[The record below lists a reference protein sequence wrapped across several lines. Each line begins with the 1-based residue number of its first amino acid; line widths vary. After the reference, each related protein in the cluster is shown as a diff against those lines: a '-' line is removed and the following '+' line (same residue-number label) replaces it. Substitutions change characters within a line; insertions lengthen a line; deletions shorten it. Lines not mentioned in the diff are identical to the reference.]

1 MKNPKVIK
9 GRREIVEAISKCE
22 AMVLSAIPQEKAGET
37 ITELRGHVK
46 HLINMLICDQEE
58 IDWLTK
64 LVKSYKEIEDVMRPH
79 FKKQVSEAASVK
91 SSSRDR
97 IGWEVSSFAS
107 DEAQVCSV
115 FVSEETKDAI
125 REELMGPTP
134 TAEDSWD
141 GDDSMDA

>member
-9 GRREIVEAISKCE
+9 ERREIVEAISKCE
-22 AMVLSAIPQEKAGET
+22 AMVFSAIPQEKAGET

-58 IDWLTK
+58 IDWLSK
-64 LVKSYKEIEDVMRPH
+64 LVESYRKIEEVMRPH
-79 FKKQVSEAASVK
+79 FKKQVSDAIRVK
-91 SSSRDR
+91 TSSKDR

-125 REELMGPTP
+125 REEPMGPTP

-141 GDDSMDA
+141 GDDSTDS

>member
-1 MKNPKVIK
+1 MNKKVIK

-22 AMVLSAIPQEKAGET
+22 AVSLSAIPQEKAGET

-58 IDWLTK
+58 IDLLTK

-79 FKKQVSEAASVK
+79 FKKQVSEAARVK
-91 SSSRDR
+91 SSSKDR
-97 IGWEVSSFAS
+97 IGWEVSSFAG